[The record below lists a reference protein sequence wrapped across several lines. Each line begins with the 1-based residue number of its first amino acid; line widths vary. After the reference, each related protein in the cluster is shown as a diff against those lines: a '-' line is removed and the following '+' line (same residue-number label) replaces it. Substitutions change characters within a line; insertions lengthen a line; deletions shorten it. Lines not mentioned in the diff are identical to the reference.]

1 MTQSMG
7 PVKNIATVL
16 AVTIFAE
23 MVSLPQVYSAS
34 VSVKFSECTSGI
46 TDEDTKY
53 ATANG
58 HLAQDMALNGSV
70 HMFAANGTSPKWLF
84 YKGEFNLDVQTYSA
98 QNLSDVRKIVF
109 DISYKLNNKTFC
121 LQLEEYRHNFT

>member
-1 MTQSMG
+1 M
-7 PVKNIATVL
+7 
-16 AVTIFAE
+16 
-23 MVSLPQVYSAS
+23 
-34 VSVKFSECTSGI
+34 SVKFSECTSGI